1 MAMREGGPVLC
12 FGEMLL
18 RLSAPGKSHL
28 LQDARFD
35 AHIGGAEA
43 NVAAALARIGHPS
56 ALVTALPDDALGDAA
71 VEAMRAAGVD
81 VSRVLRGPGRLGLYY
96 LMPGAG
102 PRAASIIYDRVDSLF
117 AKTPAR
123 AYDWPVLLDG
133 MKWLHLSG
141 ITPAIAPGSA
151 TLSLGAIAAAKAAGV
166 RVSFDGNFRGSMWA
180 RWCADPAPILAG
192 HVAGADLLFGN
203 HRDIGLMLGKEFD
216 GESPEGRR
224 AAALAAF
231 DTFPELQVIASTVR
245 VTLSPD
251 HNRMRARIDTPNAS
265 HETDEIDIAGIVDR
279 IGTGDAFAAGVLAGL
294 DDGLEAAARMGLH
307 LAALK
312 HATPGDQSR
321 TSRRDL
327 EAFDPGAG
335 LDIRR

>member
-1 MAMREGGPVLC
+1 MSVGGPVLC

-18 RLSAPGKSHL
+18 RLSAPGKGHL
-28 LQDARFD
+28 LQEARFD
-35 AHIGGAEA
+35 AHVGGAEA
-43 NVAAALARIGHPS
+43 NVAVALARIGHPS
-56 ALVTALPDDALGDAA
+56 ALVTTLPDDALGDAA
-71 VEAMRAAGVD
+71 IEVLRGAGVD
-81 VSRVLRGPGRLGLYY
+81 ISRIQRGSGRLGLYY
-96 LMPGAG
+96 LTPGAA

-117 AKTPAR
+117 AKTPVN

-133 MKWLHLSG
+133 MRWLHLSG

-151 TLSLGAIAAAKAAGV
+151 TLSLSAIAAARAAGV

-180 RWCADPAPILAG
+180 RWCGDPAPILDG

-203 HRDIGLMLGKEFD
+203 HRDIGLILGHQFD
-216 GESPEGRR
+216 GESPDGRR

-231 DTFPELQVIASTVR
+231 EKFPELKHIASTVR

-251 HNRMRARIDTPNAS
+251 HCRMRARIDTPES
-265 HETDEIDIAGIVDR
+265 VYESDELDIPGIVDR
-279 IGTGDAFAAGVLAGL
+279 IGTGDAYAAGVLAGL
-294 DDGLEAAARMGLH
+294 DDGIETAARMGLH

-321 TSRRDL
+321 ASRRDL
-327 EAFDPGAG
+327 DAFDPDAG
-335 LDIRR
+335 LDVRR

>member
-1 MAMREGGPVLC
+1 MNEGSPVLC

-18 RLSAPGKSHL
+18 RLSAPGKAHL
-28 LQDARFD
+28 LQDSRFD

-43 NVAAALARIGHPS
+43 NVAVALARIGHPS

-71 VEAMRAAGVD
+71 VEAVRAAGVD
-81 VSRVLRGPGRLGLYY
+81 VSRVMRGTGRLGLYY
-96 LMPGAG
+96 LTPGAG

-117 AKTPAR
+117 AKTPSSS
-123 AYDWPVLLDG
+123 YDWPALLDG
-133 MKWLHLSG
+133 IRWLHLSG

-151 TLSLGAIAAAKAAGV
+151 TLSLTATAAARAAGI
-166 RVSFDGNFRGSMWA
+166 RVSFDGNFRSSMWT
-180 RWCADPAPILAG
+180 RWCADPAPILSG

-216 GESPEGRR
+216 GESPQGRR
-224 AAALAAF
+224 AAALGAF
-231 DTFPELQVIASTVR
+231 KAFPELQAIASTAR
-245 VTLSPD
+245 LTLSPD
-251 HNRMRARIDTPNAS
+251 HNRMRARIDTPDAS
-265 HETDEIDIAGIVDR
+265 HETDEIDIPGIVDR

-294 DDGLEAAARMGLH
+294 DSGIETAARMGLH

-327 EAFDPGAG
+327 DAFDPAAG
-335 LDIRR
+335 LDVRR

>member
-1 MAMREGGPVLC
+1 MNEAGAVLC

-18 RLSAPGKSHL
+18 RLSAPGKGYL
-28 LQDARFD
+28 LQEARFD
-35 AHIGGAEA
+35 AHVGGAEA
-43 NVAAALARIGHPS
+43 NVAVALARIGVPS

-71 VEAMRAAGVD
+71 IEAVRGAGVD
-81 VSRVLRGPGRLGLYY
+81 VSRIQRGSGRLGLYY
-96 LMPGAG
+96 LTPGAG
-102 PRAASIIYDRVDSLF
+102 SRAASIIYDRVDSLF
-117 AKTPAR
+117 AKTPAN

-133 MKWLHLSG
+133 MNWLHLSG

-151 TLSLGAIAAAKAAGV
+151 TLSLGAIAAARASGL

-180 RWCADPAPILAG
+180 RWCADPAPVLGG

-203 HRDIGLMLGKEFD
+203 HRDIGLMLGRQLD

-224 AAALAAF
+224 AAAVAAF
-231 DTFPELQVIASTVR
+231 EAFPELKHIASTIR

-251 HNRMRARIDTPNAS
+251 HCRMRARIDTPDIS
-265 HETDEIDIAGIVDR
+265 HETDEIDIPGIVDR

-294 DDGLEAAARMGLH
+294 DEGIETAARMGLH
-307 LAALK
+307 LAVLK

-327 EAFDPGAG
+327 DAFDPYAG
-335 LDIRR
+335 LDVRR